1 MEITIIESCLFSN
14 FTKLFLCMLGIKIAS
29 KSFFWFFVSAA
40 DKNSARRLWVRDCVK
55 IISLPAILLV
65 STRASPTSRVMK
77 KLNLEKGNL

>member
-14 FTKLFLCMLGIKIAS
+14 LNYFFVKLCQNQSSGFL
-29 KSFFWFFVSAA
+29 VSAA

-65 STRASPTSRVMK
+65 STRARLHKPYT
-77 KLNLEKGNL
+77 